1 MITSLSC
8 AELGTAQ
15 PQLVFLNFAKKRSWS
30 EQIFGQ
36 NILSKNLGPKQL
48 RFKKMLG
55 PKIFK
60 LKRIVGQNNFESRQ
74 ILSPE
79 NF

>member
-1 MITSLSC
+1 
-8 AELGTAQ
+8 
-15 PQLVFLNFAKKRSWS
+15 
-30 EQIFGQ
+30 
-36 NILSKNLGPKQL
+36 
-48 RFKKMLG
+48 MLG

-79 NF
+79 NFWSKINWVHKKVVFKKVSKIDVKNI